1 MVYSCTAT
9 FEYKGVSGQI
19 PSFILDGRIQG
30 IRSVKH
36 AEFIAEE
43 VCNPCRIKGMKI
55 HVTVIEADRE
65 VWAS

>member
-19 PSFILDGRIQG
+19 PAFILDSRIQG
-30 IRSVKH
+30 IVSVEH
-36 AEFIAEE
+36 AKFIAEE
-43 VCNPCRIKGMKI
+43 ICNPAKIKGMKV
-55 HVTVIEADRE
+55 HVTVIEADRQ

>member
-30 IRSVKH
+30 IRSLVH
-36 AEFIAEE
+36 AKLIAEE
-43 VCNPCRIKGMKI
+43 ICNPANIKGLNI
-55 HVTVIEADRE
+55 NVFVVEADRE
-65 VWAS
+65 VWAA